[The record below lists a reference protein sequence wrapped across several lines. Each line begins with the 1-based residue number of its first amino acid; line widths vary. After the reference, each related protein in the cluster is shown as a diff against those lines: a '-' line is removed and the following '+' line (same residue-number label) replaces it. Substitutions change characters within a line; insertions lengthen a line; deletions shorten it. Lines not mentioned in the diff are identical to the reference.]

1 MSTGYYLTKKR
12 LVKGIKIFL
21 KKKNKRYQYASE
33 QHRNLP
39 EDEKQRLIECRKKLS
54 SNNKKE
60 HWSIL
65 LLTAL
70 YRCMNETKNFLFL
83 SGNIKIF

>member
-12 LVKGIKIFL
+12 LVKGN
-21 KKKNKRYQYASE
+21 KKYQYASE

>member
-21 KKKNKRYQYASE
+21 KKKNKKYQYARE
-33 QHRNLP
+33 RYRNLP
-39 EDEKQRLIECRKKLS
+39 EDEKQRLTECRKKLS
-54 SNNKKE
+54 SNTKKE

-83 SGNIKIF
+83 GGNMKIV